1 MRALSGSR
9 FMMVLVVMDLPQP
22 DSPTSAMH
30 WPGRTS
36 KETLSTTWT
45 LPWRGK
51 PIERFLT
58 WRIGSTE

>member
-1 MRALSGSR
+1 
-9 FMMVLVVMDLPQP
+9 MVLVVMDLPQP
-22 DSPTSAMH
+22 DSPTRAMH

-45 LPWRGK
+45 SPWRGN